1 MALDFGP
8 PLLLDGGVEVLRAR
22 RVSSGLTVACCAL
35 ACVLPPHPDRAR
47 AEPAAAP
54 EAAQPAWQVIEKSGS
69 VTVSKQEHE
78 GGFPGFRGQG
88 VVRGNV
94 LRVLSLLLDVD
105 AVPRW
110 AYGVDEARMVKHPTE
125 RSDTVYLYSDV
136 AWPVRDRD
144 MIVRRTVEVL
154 TPGQHF
160 RIKLQCAPDEVPERS
175 GVVRVRACE
184 SAFEL
189 SAQGASSTFVDYKMT
204 LDPAGFLP
212 KWAGAWVA
220 KHVPTRTLESIEHE
234 ASEPAC
240 AERYE
245 ASMRRWSTAL

>member
-1 MALDFGP
+1 MVLDF
-8 PLLLDGGVEVLRAR
+8 LRRLRLDEGVSTLRKR
-22 RVSSGLTVACCAL
+22 RIASSFTLACCTWLCAVPQPL
-35 ACVLPPHPDRAR
+35 Q
-47 AEPAAAP
+47 AEP
-54 EAAQPAWQVIEKSGS
+54 PAGASASDSPPWQVIERSGA
-69 VTVSKQEHE
+69 VTVSKQEHP

-110 AYGVDEARMVKHPTE
+110 AYGVDEARMVKRPSE

-144 MIVRRTVEVL
+144 MIVRRSVEVI

-160 RIKLQCAPDEVPERS
+160 RIVLACAPDEVPERS
-175 GVVRVRACE
+175 GVVRVRTCE

-189 SAQGASSTFVDYKMT
+189 RAEGADSTFVDYKMA
-204 LDPAGFLP
+204 LDPAGFMP

-234 ASEPAC
+234 AAEPAC

-245 ASMRRWSTAL
+245 ASIRRWSSAL